1 MSTENLNRDEALD
14 KMKSMVKDIK
24 TCMLVTDFGNKPLS
38 AVPMTTKEVD
48 KEGNIWFFS
57 RLDSDH
63 NGDIAKDNDVQL
75 LFSDT
80 SDMEFISI
88 YGKASIET
96 NEGVLKE
103 FYGKMD
109 DAWFDGVDDPNLTA
123 IKVVPKEAYFW
134 DNKQNKFVTFL
145 KIGAAA
151 VSGDKKGDIGEKG
164 KLNL

>member
-1 MSTENLNRDEALD
+1 MSTENLNKEEALS
-14 KMKSMVKDIK
+14 KMKSMVKSIK
-24 TCMLVTDFGNKPLS
+24 TAMLVTDFGNKPLS

-75 LFSDT
+75 LYSDT

-88 YGKASIET
+88 YGTATIET
-96 NEGVLKE
+96 NQNVLKE
-103 FYGKMD
+103 FYGKLD
-109 DAWFDGVDDPNLTA
+109 DAWFNGVDDPNLTA

-134 DNKQNKFVTFL
+134 DNKQNKFVSLL

-151 VSGDKKGDIGEKG
+151 LTGDKKDIGEKG
-164 KLNL
+164 KLNI

>member
-1 MSTENLNRDEALD
+1 MSTENLNKDEALG
-14 KMKSMVKDIK
+14 KMKSMVKSIK
-24 TCMLVTDFGNKPLS
+24 TCMLVTDLGNKPLS
-38 AVPMTTKEVD
+38 AVPMTMKEVD

-75 LFSDT
+75 LFGDT

-88 YGKASIET
+88 YGKATIET
-96 NEGVLKE
+96 NKNILEE

-109 DAWFDGVDDPNLTA
+109 DAWFNGVDDPNLTA
-123 IKVVPKEAYFW
+123 LKIVPKEAYFW
-134 DNKQNKFVTFL
+134 DNKQNKYVSFL
-145 KIGAAA
+145 KIGVAALN
-151 VSGDKKGDIGEKG
+151 GDKKDIGEKG